1 LRKAS
6 INKQQ
11 LKSQWRENGL
21 KTLLV
26 YGTRYGATAGTSEE
40 ISKVLEAEGFEV
52 KVVNA
57 KEDKIKDISP
67 YELIIVGSGMQ
78 FARWTGEAEDFLK
91 RFQKELA
98 QKKVALFISTMKT
111 VTEREGKTQ
120 ELEKTRKMELED
132 KATKH
137 NLQPISLGFFG
148 GVLDFNKMNIITRKT
163 LGFLRPQLEKDGF
176 KESPSGVYELRD
188 WEEIRLWAK
197 ELAKKAKE

>member
-1 LRKAS
+1 M
-6 INKQQ
+6 
-11 LKSQWRENGL
+11 

-26 YGTRYGATAGTSEE
+26 FGTRYGATAGTSEE
-40 ISKVLEAEGFEV
+40 ISKVLQAEGFEV

-57 KEDKIKDISP
+57 KKEKIKDIAN
-67 YELIIVGSGMQ
+67 YDLIIVGSGMQ

-132 KATKH
+132 KVGKY

-176 KESPSGVYELRD
+176 KESPPGVYELRD
-188 WEEIRLWAK
+188 WEEICAWAK
-197 ELAKKAKE
+197 ELAKKAKEQKEIR